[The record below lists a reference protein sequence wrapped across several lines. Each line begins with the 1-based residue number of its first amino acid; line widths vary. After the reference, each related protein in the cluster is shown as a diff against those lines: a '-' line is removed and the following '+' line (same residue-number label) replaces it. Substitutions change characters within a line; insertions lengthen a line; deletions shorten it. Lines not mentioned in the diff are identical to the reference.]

1 MRVLVS
7 GGGTGGH
14 IYPALAL
21 LDRLAER
28 GMLDA
33 ALYVGTERGLEARI
47 VPEHGVDFATVDIQ
61 GFSRRLNLHGLKT
74 NIQTTAL
81 FLKSVKTAKKLIK
94 DFQPDVVI
102 GTGGYV
108 AGASLYAA
116 ARMHVPTVIHESN
129 SVAGVTNKFLARFVD
144 KVAVSFD
151 DVRQAFPKQKV
162 VLTGNPRAQQVAGL
176 QPNDRL
182 SEYGLD
188 PKKRT
193 LLIFGGSRGAPR
205 LNDAV
210 LGSLSA
216 FAAGDYQVLFA
227 TGRRHFDGV
236 MAKAGELPS
245 NVAIVPYIDHM
256 ERVLPDVQL
265 LVSRSGATTLAEMTA
280 LGLPG
285 VLVPSPNVTHNHQYM
300 NAASLAKQGA
310 AVVIPETE
318 LTQRFTKEVDALMQ
332 DSFKLDAMAAASR
345 RLGVPDATDQLI
357 AVMEA
362 AMKGE

>member
-33 ALYVGTERGLEARI
+33 ALYVGTAQGLEARI
-47 VPEHGVDFATVDIQ
+47 VPDHGVDFATVDIQ
-61 GFSRRLNLHGLKT
+61 GFSRRINLHGLKT
-74 NIQTTAL
+74 NVKTTAM
-81 FLKSVKTAKKLIK
+81 FLKSVKMARQIIT
-94 DFQPDVVI
+94 DFKPDVVV

-129 SVAGVTNKFLARFVD
+129 SVAGVTNKFLAHFVD

-151 DVRQAFPKQKV
+151 DVRQAFPRQKV
-162 VLTGNPRAQQVAGL
+162 ILTGNPRAQQVAGL
-176 QPNDRL
+176 QPNNRL
-182 SEYGLD
+182 SDYGLD

-193 LLIFGGSRGAPR
+193 LLVFGGSRGAPR
-205 LNDAV
+205 LNQAV
-210 LGSLSA
+210 LDSLTT
-216 FAAGDYQVLFA
+216 FGAGDYQVLFA
-227 TGRRHFDGV
+227 TGRRHYEHV
-236 MAKAGELPS
+236 KAQAGTLPA
-245 NVAIVPYIDHM
+245 NVALVPYIDHM
-256 ERVLPDVQL
+256 EQILPDVQL
-265 LVSRSGATTLAEMTA
+265 LVSRSGATSLAEMTA

-285 VLVPSPNVTHNHQYM
+285 ILIPSPNVTHNHQYM

-310 AVVIPETE
+310 AIVIPETE

-332 DSFKLDAMAAASR
+332 DSLKLEAMAASSQH
-345 RLGVPDATDQLI
+345 LGVPDATDQLI
-357 AVMEA
+357 AVLEA
-362 AMKGE
+362 AMKGA